1 VNRRDSSGRNSR
13 YFIASTLIVV
23 GLACAAT
30 LTNSLG
36 NDLATVLIALG
47 LIMFVAFLFKDLG
60 LNIDGRSAPRV
71 PDLPPLPDEP
81 AHEQVAPLTT
91 AQGAH
96 EQPAPVDA
104 AAAARRLQRERRDE
118 PEPAPVQDP
127 VPAPA
132 PAADAPRTAAE
143 SARRLA
149 GRD

>member
-47 LIMFVAFLFKDLG
+47 LIIFIAFLFKDLG

-71 PDLPPLPDEP
+71 PDLPPLPEEA
-81 AHEQVAPLTT
+81 AHERISPLTT
-91 AQGAH
+91 EADAH
-96 EQPAPVDA
+96 EPPAH
-104 AAAARRLQRERRDE
+104 
-118 PEPAPVQDP
+118 AP
-127 VPAPA
+127 
-132 PAADAPRTAAE
+132 DAPRSAAE

-149 GRD
+149 GRDN

>member
-1 VNRRDSSGRNSR
+1 M
-13 YFIASTLIVV
+13 IVV

-47 LIMFVAFLFKDLG
+47 LIMFVAFLFQDLG
-60 LNIDGRSAPRV
+60 INTDGRSAPRV

-91 AQGAH
+91 EQGAH

-104 AAAARRLQRERRDE
+104 AAAARRRQRERRDD
-118 PEPAPVQDP
+118 PEPAPAQDP
-127 VPAPA
+127 APAPAPAPAAA